1 MKVNKSILL
10 LEDDA
15 VDIIILKRAFNKL
28 KIENQLEICNNGE
41 EGLTWL
47 EDHKDALPGLILLDL
62 NMPKMNGLE
71 FLKAI
76 KSNDYY
82 RKIPVIV
89 LTTSKAQQDRTMAYD
104 YSIAGYMVKPIDY
117 NDFINIVD
125 QIKNYW
131 RVSEIAY

>member
-15 VDIIILKRAFNKL
+15 VDIMILKRAFKKL
-28 KIENQLEICNNGE
+28 EIENQLEICNNGE

-47 EDHKDALPGLILLDL
+47 QDHKDSLPGLIILDL

-71 FLKAI
+71 FLEQI
-76 KSNDYY
+76 KESSLY

-89 LTTSKAQQDRTMAYD
+89 LTTSKAHEDRTKAFD
-104 YSIAGYMVKPIDY
+104 KSIAGYMVKPVDY

-131 RVSEIAY
+131 RISEIAY

>member
-15 VDIIILKRAFNKL
+15 VDIMILKRAFKKL
-28 KIENQLEICNNGE
+28 EIENQLEICHNGE
-41 EGLTWL
+41 EGIDWL
-47 EDHKDALPGLILLDL
+47 AQNKENLPGLIILDL

-71 FLKAI
+71 FLSLI
-76 KSNDYY
+76 KENPNY

-89 LTTSKAQQDRTMAYD
+89 LTTSKAHEDRIKAFD
-104 YSIAGYMVKPIDY
+104 KSIAGYMVKPVDY

-131 RVSEIAY
+131 RISEIAY